1 MARPTSSNS
10 EDNNEKKHEKK
21 PKTKN
26 QNKNAEI
33 VQEQVEET
41 AAPEKEKPKL
51 SAIRKVAAFI
61 VAIGEQ
67 TAADIYKHLSDEEV
81 EKISIEISRIE
92 SLSQDSIKEIMD
104 EFYDLFVAQK
114 IVAEGG
120 KEYSLNVLM
129 NAFGKE
135 KAKMLME
142 RIQSADRAFEF
153 LRDVDYKTILTTLQN
168 ELPQTIALVLS
179 HINSKKS
186 AQIIAELPEDVQI
199 EVFKRI
205 ADLDSTSQTVIR
217 GVEEMIHEKLSSVS
231 SVGEIEF
238 GGVNYLADVMNNL
251 DTRTEKSIMEELDVS
266 DPELVEEIRK
276 KMFTFD
282 DIVFLDNREIQTFLR
297 ECDQKDLTVAL
308 KGAGAE
314 VKEVIMNNMSQRQ
327 QATIQT
333 DLQYLHNV
341 RMRDVEDAQRAI
353 IETIR
358 RLEESGE
365 IVMSKGGMDEII
377 P

>member
-1 MARPTSSNS
+1 MARPTSSKT
-10 EDNNEKKHEKK
+10 EEQNEKTEKQKNKTQKKVETNPVQPQAIQHE
-21 PKTKN
+21 
-26 QNKNAEI
+26 E
-33 VQEQVEET
+33 
-41 AAPEKEKPKL
+41 EKPKEKIPT
-51 SAIRKVAAFI
+51 IRKIAAFI
-61 VAIGEQ
+61 VAVGEK
-67 TAADIYKHLSDEEV
+67 TAAEIYKHLSDEEV

-92 SLSQDSIKEIMD
+92 SLSQDSIKDIMD

-129 NAFGKE
+129 SAFGKE

-153 LRDVDYKTILTTLQN
+153 LRDVDYKSILTTLQN

-205 ADLDSTSQTVIR
+205 ADLDSTSQSVIR
-217 GVEEMIHEKLSSVS
+217 GVEEMIHEKISSVS
-231 SVGEIEF
+231 SVGEVEF

-251 DTRTEKSIMEELDVS
+251 DTRTEKAIMEELDVS

-297 ECDQKDLTVAL
+297 ECDNKDLTVAL

-327 QATIQT
+327 QETIRT

-341 RMRDVEDAQRAI
+341 RMRDVEDAQRSI

>member
-1 MARPTSSNS
+1 MAEATP
-10 EDNNEKKHEKK
+10 E
-21 PKTKN
+21 
-26 QNKNAEI
+26 A
-33 VQEQVEET
+33 VQATEET
-41 AAPEKEKPKL
+41 TEQEKEKMT
-51 SAIRKVAAFI
+51 AIRKVAAFI
-61 VAIGEQ
+61 VAIGQQ
-67 TAADIYKHLSDEEV
+67 TASEIYKHLSDEEV
-81 EKISIEISRIE
+81 EKISIEISRID
-92 SLSQDSIKEIMD
+92 SLSQDSIRDIMD
-104 EFYDLFVAQK
+104 EFYELFIAQK
-114 IVAEGG
+114 VVAEGG
-120 KEYSLNVLM
+120 QEYSLSVLM

-142 RIQSADRAFEF
+142 RIQSANRAFEF
-153 LRDVDYKTILTTLQN
+153 LRDVDYKSILTTLQN

-205 ADLDSTSQTVIR
+205 ADLDSTSQQVIR

-231 SVGEIEF
+231 SVGEVEF

-314 VKEVIMNNMSQRQ
+314 VKDVIMSNMSQRQ
-327 QATIQT
+327 QETIRT

-353 IETIR
+353 IDTIR
-358 RLEESGE
+358 RLEEAGE

>member
-1 MARPTSSNS
+1 MARQGSSKK
-10 EDNNEKKHEKK
+10 EDKTEKIKGKAQNN
-21 PKTKN
+21 PADN
-26 QNKNAEI
+26 PA
-33 VQEQVEET
+33 VEET
-41 AAPEKEKPKL
+41 EEIIPEKEKMPVL
-51 SAIRKVAAFI
+51 RRVAAFI
-61 VAIGEQ
+61 VAVGEG
-67 TAADIYKHLSDEEV
+67 TAAEIYKHLSDEEV

-92 SLSQDSIKEIMD
+92 SLSQEAIKEVMD
-104 EFYDLFVAQK
+104 EFYELFIAQNV
-114 IVAEGG
+114 VAEGG
-120 KEYSLNVLM
+120 SEYSMSVLM

-142 RIQSADRAFEF
+142 RIQSANRAFEF
-153 LRDVDYKTILTTLQN
+153 LRDVDYKSILTTLQN

-186 AQIIAELPEDVQI
+186 AQIIAELPEDIQI

-205 ADLDSTSQTVIR
+205 ADLDSTSPQVIR

-231 SVGEIEF
+231 SVGAVEF
-238 GGVNYLADVMNNL
+238 GGINYLADVMNNL
-251 DTRTEKSIMEELDVS
+251 DTRTEKSIMDELDVS

-282 DIVFLDNREIQTFLR
+282 DIVFLDNREIQLFLR

-314 VKEVIMNNMSQRQ
+314 VSKVIMNNMSQRQ
-327 QATIQT
+327 QETIKT

-341 RMRDVEDAQRAI
+341 RMRDVEEAQRGI

-358 RLEESGE
+358 RLEEAGE

>member
-1 MARPTSSNS
+1 MARPMSSKTDETEEVKQKNKS
-10 EDNNEKKHEKK
+10 KSKNEEPAPEITEEK
-21 PKTKN
+21 PP
-26 QNKNAEI
+26 
-33 VQEQVEET
+33 EQ
-41 AAPEKEKPKL
+41 EKEKL
-51 SAIRKVAAFI
+51 SALKKVAAFI
-61 VAIGEQ
+61 VAVGQE
-67 TAADIYKHLSDEEV
+67 TAANIYKHLSDEEV
-81 EKISIEISRIE
+81 EKISIEISHIE
-92 SLSQDSIKEIMD
+92 SLSQDSIKEIME
-104 EFYDLFVAQK
+104 EFYELFIAQK

-205 ADLDSTSQTVIR
+205 ADLDSTSQVVIR

-231 SVGEIEF
+231 SVGEVEF

-251 DTRTEKSIMEELDVS
+251 DTRTEKTIMEELDVS
-266 DPELVEEIRK
+266 DPELVDEIRK

-297 ECDQKDLTVAL
+297 ECDSKDLTVAL

-327 QATIQT
+327 QETIKT

-341 RMRDVEDAQRAI
+341 RMRDVEDAQRTI